1 MQTKAFSPRRA
12 AAFLLALCVLLCA
25 AVLAAPAVSADSAA
39 AKVHHL
45 RVGFYSYNGYNMFDA
60 NGRPCGYD
68 YDVLQKLAEYE
79 NLTYEYLGFD
89 KDTEGVMQMLEDREL
104 DLVINL
110 RKTPEREERF
120 AYSAQPT
127 GSICTMLTVKAGNR
141 SITAGDYDSYNGMKV
156 GMSHTGNNR
165 NISFENFA
173 AENGF
178 TYKAIYFDNDDLM
191 ATALLQGQID
201 AAVSSGMRA
210 TKNEWVLETFDE
222 QESYIVMRPKDY
234 ETQSLINSA
243 LAKLGRAEPGWRS
256 TLTEKYSN
264 NHTSSKISLTDKES
278 EFVAELDSEGRV
290 FTVLA
295 SPDSA
300 PYSYL
305 DKNGAPTGILVDL
318 ISEVAARAGLHIQIL
333 GVADRA
339 EYEQVLASGAADFCL
354 DMPNDAAAAEAAG
367 YKLTNSYLTAD
378 CSWVTLRSSDNHFSK
393 VAVADS
399 SLFDFSQSWSH
410 SYQSV
415 SYPSYDACLAALRD
429 GDVDAYFTYRTQA
442 DRLIYEDPRNDLKT
456 AESDCHVQFAVGV
469 SQQLDVRLIGIL
481 NKSIA
486 SLTRA
491 EVLAITNDYTNLG
504 RLEFS
509 VVRLFHQYPELI
521 VLTVVCVVLLIG
533 CVVLIIRDRRTRAD
547 IEKALHKAEE
557 ASRAKTEFLSNM
569 SHDIRTP
576 INGIMGMLDIAQSD
590 FDNRERVADCLKKMR
605 GAATHLLSLI
615 NDVLDMS
622 KVESGTLQML
632 DNPFDLRVLLDN
644 CCAIVEGQIAEHNL
658 TFTKQIGPFWHPF
671 LRGSEL
677 HIRQVLI
684 NILSNAVKYTPD
696 GGTINFCARETLCEE
711 GLVHLRMEIRDN
723 GIGMSEEFLQ
733 HIFEPFT
740 QETHSSRTTYKGTGL
755 GMAITKKLV
764 DQMHGSLDVESE
776 PGKGSTFTV
785 RLSLPLGK
793 AMYNQEQRN
802 NAPSD
807 LHGLHLLLA
816 EDNELNREIAVAL
829 LEAQGAEI
837 TAVVNGREA
846 VEAVKDAPPGAFDA
860 VLMDVMMPEMNG
872 LEATRAIRE
881 WQQKPKETGIPIIAM
896 TANVFAD
903 DVKACLDAG
912 MNSHVGKPLD
922 MKLLMAEILRLTR
935 K

>member
-1 MQTKAFSPRRA
+1 
-12 AAFLLALCVLLCA
+12 
-25 AVLAAPAVSADSAA
+25 
-39 AKVHHL
+39 
-45 RVGFYSYNGYNMFDA
+45 
-60 NGRPCGYD
+60 
-68 YDVLQKLAEYE
+68 
-79 NLTYEYLGFD
+79 
-89 KDTEGVMQMLEDREL
+89 
-104 DLVINL
+104 
-110 RKTPEREERF
+110 
-120 AYSAQPT
+120 
-127 GSICTMLTVKAGNR
+127 
-141 SITAGDYDSYNGMKV
+141 
-156 GMSHTGNNR
+156 
-165 NISFENFA
+165 
-173 AENGF
+173 
-178 TYKAIYFDNDDLM
+178 
-191 ATALLQGQID
+191 
-201 AAVSSGMRA
+201 
-210 TKNEWVLETFDE
+210 
-222 QESYIVMRPKDY
+222 
-234 ETQSLINSA
+234 
-243 LAKLGRAEPGWRS
+243 
-256 TLTEKYSN
+256 
-264 NHTSSKISLTDKES
+264 
-278 EFVAELDSEGRV
+278 
-290 FTVLA
+290 
-295 SPDSA
+295 
-300 PYSYL
+300 
-305 DKNGAPTGILVDL
+305 
-318 ISEVAARAGLHIQIL
+318 
-333 GVADRA
+333 
-339 EYEQVLASGAADFCL
+339 
-354 DMPNDAAAAEAAG
+354 
-367 YKLTNSYLTAD
+367 
-378 CSWVTLRSSDNHFSK
+378 
-393 VAVADS
+393 
-399 SLFDFSQSWSH
+399 
-410 SYQSV
+410 
-415 SYPSYDACLAALRD
+415 
-429 GDVDAYFTYRTQA
+429 
-442 DRLIYEDPRNDLKT
+442 
-456 AESDCHVQFAVGV
+456 
-469 SQQLDVRLIGIL
+469 
-481 NKSIA
+481 
-486 SLTRA
+486 
-491 EVLAITNDYTNLG
+491 
-504 RLEFS
+504 
-509 VVRLFHQYPELI
+509 
-521 VLTVVCVVLLIG
+521 
-533 CVVLIIRDRRTRAD
+533 
-547 IEKALHKAEE
+547 
-557 ASRAKTEFLSNM
+557 M

-576 INGIMGMLDIAQSD
+576 IKGIMGMIDIAQSD
-590 FDNRERVADCLKKMR
+590 FDNREHVADCLKKMR

-622 KVESGTLQML
+622 KVESGTMQML

-740 QETHSSRTTYKGTGL
+740 QEAHGSRTTYKGTGL

-793 AMYNQEQRN
+793 AVYNEAQRN
-802 NAPSD
+802 NTPDD

-922 MKLLMAEILRLTR
+922 VKLLMAEILRLTR